1 MTAPDRKLS
10 YRRASALQALGWAAG
25 LFLLATSADAAP
37 ADAIATTW
45 LTHDGQGV
53 VEFAPCGNRLCGH
66 IVWLKTPIDDNGAP
80 LTDRN
85 NPNPKLRQRPIC
97 GLSVITG
104 LAQDGSGG
112 WDDGQIYDPKE
123 GSAYDVALSLTGP
136 DKLIVTGYLGVK
148 ALGQQFT
155 WRRHQLP
162 ADQRCDTVTKAQQP

>member
-1 MTAPDRKLS
+1 VTAPDRKLS

-104 LAQDGSGG
+104 LRRTAPAAGM
-112 WDDGQIYDPKE
+112 
-123 GSAYDVALSLTGP
+123 TGKSMIP
-136 DKLIVTGYLGVK
+136 RK
-148 ALGQQFT
+148 AAPTMSRF
-155 WRRHQLP
+155 R
-162 ADQRCDTVTKAQQP
+162 